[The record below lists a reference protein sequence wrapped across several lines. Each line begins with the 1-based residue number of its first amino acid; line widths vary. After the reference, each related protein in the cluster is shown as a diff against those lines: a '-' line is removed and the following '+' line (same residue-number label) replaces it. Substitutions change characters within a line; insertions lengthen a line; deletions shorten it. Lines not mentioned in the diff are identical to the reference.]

1 MRQQDRTILVTLG
14 TIPKIHCKA
23 ALDHRS
29 SRLLRRCHSARRQLL
44 QQLRHRPAVP
54 EENSGGMFL
63 CGRSRNGRLAP
74 EPERTAPGF
83 LRRTGNANDGPGKE
97 PEILHRKQSLVGTCC
112 LRGRRA
118 HRGSVFGAC
127 QRVNRT
133 RVQSFAAPS
142 IDSHGSE
149 PNRYSKSASLPNN
162 QLRLN
167 VFSSLHVLSII
178 SRANALRESPSPSA
192 FATSSRSGR
201 ANRSLA
207 SGRMRSRPRSRT
219 IAPR

>member
-1 MRQQDRTILVTLG
+1 VPTIATTATL
-14 TIPKIHCKA
+14 PCCP
-23 ALDHRS
+23 
-29 SRLLRRCHSARRQLL
+29 RRNFGACFL
-44 QQLRHRPAVP
+44 
-54 EENSGGMFL
+54 SGG
-63 CGRSRNGRLAP
+63 SRNGRLAP
-74 EPERTAPGF
+74 KPERTAPGF
-83 LRRTGNANDGPGKE
+83 LRSTGNAIDGPGKE
-97 PEILHRKQSLVGTCC
+97 PEILHRKQSLVGTSC
-112 LRGRRA
+112 LRGRWA
-118 HRGSVFGAC
+118 HRASAFGAC
-127 QRVNRT
+127 LKVNRT

-167 VFSSLHVLSII
+167 VFSSLRVLSII

-192 FATSSRSGR
+192 LATSSRSGR

-207 SGRMRSRPRSRT
+207 SGRVRSRPRSPT